1 MGKEYIIQCRY
12 EWKSNNGVVWT
23 DWFAYDTTTYSED
36 AIETAL
42 KTERNNCGYLRKY
55 VENFDLPQK
64 KLIYRFKD
72 NALLFSSSEYSDCGH
87 GINFKRYSNKN
98 TCFICDLKSAFNG
111 TIF

>member
-42 KTERNNCGYLRKY
+42 KTERNKSKVVDKATKLKHEFRKY
-55 VENFDLPQK
+55 DAETYENDYKELLIDVEKAKEDFAKIPRMK
-64 KLIYRFKD
+64 KPW
-72 NALLFSSSEYSDCGH
+72 
-87 GINFKRYSNKN
+87 KRKRKK
-98 TCFICDLKSAFNG
+98 I
-111 TIF
+111 

>member
-42 KTERNNCGYLRKY
+42 KTERNKSNVVDKATKLKHEFRKY
-55 VENFDLPQK
+55 DAETYENDYKELLIDVEKAKEDFAKIPRMK
-64 KLIYRFKD
+64 KPW
-72 NALLFSSSEYSDCGH
+72 
-87 GINFKRYSNKN
+87 KRKRKK
-98 TCFICDLKSAFNG
+98 I
-111 TIF
+111 